1 VRVFLYEYVSG
12 GGTWGAA
19 RGTAGASSSGP
30 PNGSLLVEG
39 AAMIRS
45 LAADFARVEGFEVVA
60 LRDVRLSDFSFPDC
74 RVHDV
79 ANADRERRL
88 IIEQARSADWTVLI
102 APECDGALLEKCRW
116 AEQAGARLLS
126 PSSAF
131 IEIAGDKHRTAERLA
146 SAGVRVPAGIAI
158 RAGEPLP
165 DEFDYPAVLKPR
177 LGAGSEEVRLVRGP
191 YEHVARERRE
201 REKRESHE
209 AQHVEF
215 RLERFCSGT
224 PASVAILCGPREYV
238 ALPACRQL
246 LSDDGLFRYLG
257 GGLPLHEA
265 WNKRASDLAVSAV
278 RALPPAIGYVGV
290 DLVLGARDDGR
301 DDVVIEVNPR
311 LTTSYVGLRA
321 SCRGNL
327 AQAML
332 NVAQGKPADL
342 SFAAESVEFTADGA
356 TRISAT
362 TP

>member
-1 VRVFLYEYVSG
+1 V
-12 GGTWGAA
+12 
-19 RGTAGASSSGP
+19 
-30 PNGSLLVEG
+30 
-39 AAMIRS
+39 
-45 LAADFARVEGFEVVA
+45 LA
-60 LRDVRLSDFSFPDC
+60 L
-74 RVHDV
+74 
-79 ANADRERRL
+79 
-88 IIEQARSADWTVLI
+88 
-102 APECDGALLEKCRW
+102 
-116 AEQAGARLLS
+116 
-126 PSSAF
+126 
-131 IEIAGDKHRTAERLA
+131 
-146 SAGVRVPAGIAI
+146 AGVPVPPGVVLGPAT
-158 RAGEPLP
+158 PLP
-165 DEFDYPAVLKPR
+165 DDFDYPAVIKPR
-177 LGAGSEEVRLVRGP
+177 LGAGSQGVRLVRGP
-191 YEHVARERRE
+191 RDYIVHQSKALEWSESNNARRGEY
-201 REKRESHE
+201 
-209 AQHVEF
+209 
-215 RLERFCSGT
+215 RLERYCPGT

-332 NVAQGKPADL
+332 CVAQGRPADL